1 METIPTAADDLRAD
15 VIRRVKD
22 EDITFVQLWFTDVV
36 GRLKSFAITQRE
48 LEDAR
53 HARDGLRR
61 LVGDRLQRDRGVGH
75 DRDARSVVVP
85 GAAVESGE
93 RSVARMIC
101 DIRTPDGDPYFADS
115 RHVLR
120 CALER
125 MRALGFDAFNVGP
138 ELEFFYFRLD
148 ENGRPHP
155 LDAGGYFEETTLDA
169 SVDLRKHTVLALEQM
184 GIPIEYLHHE
194 VGPSQHEID
203 MRYAGGLDM
212 ADHCITYRSVVKEVA
227 KRHGVYATFMPK
239 PLFGVNGSGMHTHQ
253 SLFTDGE
260 NAFYD
265 ADDRWYLSDV
275 AKSFIAGQLRH
286 AREISLLFA
295 QWANSYKRL
304 VPGYEAPVYIAWSQ
318 RNRSALI
325 RVPLY
330 HPGKAAATRAE
341 IRCPDPAC
349 NPYLA
354 FAALLHAG
362 LEGIEQGYELP
373 DPMETNLYTLTKPER
388 HALGIE
394 SLPESLGEAIDL
406 AEESDL
412 VEKALGL
419 ELRDRLIALKRR
431 GVGRLPRAGQRVG
444 AGPVPADAVSPQRGG
459 LVRQPGGRVPR
470 RARASLHSSDERRPP
485 TVPPGTSSS

>member
-1 METIPTAADDLRAD
+1 MAMIEPVSAATSPALRAD
-15 VIRRVKD
+15 VLARVND
-22 EDITFVQLWFTDVV
+22 EAVDFIQLWFTDLV
-36 GRLKSFAITQRE
+36 GRLKSFAITRAE
-48 LEDAR
+48 LAEALER
-53 HARDGLRR
+53 GMGFDGS
-61 LVGDRLQRDRGVGH
+61 
-75 DRDARSVVVP
+75 SVTGFNAIEESDMIAMPDPTTFRVLP
-85 GAAVESGE
+85 WRSGE
-93 RSVARMIC
+93 SAVARMIC
-101 DIRTPDGDPYFADS
+101 DIRTPEGEPYFADS

-120 CALER
+120 RALER
-125 MRALGFDAFNVGP
+125 MRALGFDAFKVGP
-138 ELEFFYFRLD
+138 ELEFFYFRLED
-148 ENGRPHP
+148 GRPVP

-169 SVDLRKHTVLALEQM
+169 SADLRKRTVLALEQM

-203 MRYAGGLDM
+203 MRYSPGLDM

-253 SLFTDGE
+253 SLFTAGE
-260 NAFYD
+260 NAFFD
-265 ADDRWYLSDV
+265 GEDRWYLSDI

-373 DPMETNLYTLTKPER
+373 DPMETNLYTLSKPER

-394 SLPESLGEAIDL
+394 ALPESLGEAIDL
-406 AEESDL
+406 AEESPL
-412 VEKALGL
+412 VEKALGF
-419 ELRDRLIALKRR
+419 ELRDRLIALKREEWDEYR
-431 GVGRLPRAGQRVG
+431 VQVSEWELERYLPT
-444 AGPVPADAVSPQRGG
+444 
-459 LVRQPGGRVPR
+459 L
-470 RARASLHSSDERRPP
+470 
-485 TVPPGTSSS
+485 

>member
-1 METIPTAADDLRAD
+1 M
-15 VIRRVKD
+15 
-22 EDITFVQLWFTDVV
+22 
-36 GRLKSFAITQRE
+36 
-48 LEDAR
+48 
-53 HARDGLRR
+53 
-61 LVGDRLQRDRGVGH
+61 
-75 DRDARSVVVP
+75 
-85 GAAVESGE
+85 
-93 RSVARMIC
+93 
-101 DIRTPDGDPYFADS
+101 
-115 RHVLR
+115 
-120 CALER
+120 ALER
-125 MRALGFDAFNVGP
+125 MRSLGFDAFNVGP
-138 ELEFFYFRLD
+138 ELEFFYFKLGED
-148 ENGRPHP
+148 GRPTP

-203 MRYAGGLDM
+203 MRYTAGLDM

-253 SLFTDGE
+253 SLFTGGE

-265 ADDRWYLSDV
+265 GDDRWYLSDV

-373 DPMETNLYTLTKPER
+373 DPMETNLYTLD
-388 HALGIE
+388 
-394 SLPESLGEAIDL
+394 EAR
-406 AEESDL
+406 A
-412 VEKALGL
+412 ARA
-419 ELRDRLIALKRR
+419 RDRVPAGVARR
-431 GVGRLPRAGQRVG
+431 GDRPGRGVRPGREGARPRAARPPDRPQAGRVGRVPRPGERVG
-444 AGPVPADAVSPQRGG
+444 AGALPADALARG
-459 LVRQPGGRVPR
+459 
-470 RARASLHSSDERRPP
+470 
-485 TVPPGTSSS
+485 

>member
-1 METIPTAADDLRAD
+1 
-15 VIRRVKD
+15 
-22 EDITFVQLWFTDVV
+22 
-36 GRLKSFAITQRE
+36 
-48 LEDAR
+48 
-53 HARDGLRR
+53 
-61 LVGDRLQRDRGVGH
+61 
-75 DRDARSVVVP
+75 
-85 GAAVESGE
+85 
-93 RSVARMIC
+93 
-101 DIRTPDGDPYFADS
+101 
-115 RHVLR
+115 
-120 CALER
+120 

-138 ELEFFYFRLD
+138 ELEFFYFKLGED
-148 ENGRPHP
+148 GRPTP

-169 SVDLRKHTVLALEQM
+169 SVDLRKQTVLALEQM

-203 MRYAGGLDM
+203 MRYTAGLDM

-253 SLFTDGE
+253 SLFTAGE
-260 NAFYD
+260 NAFFD
-265 ADDRWYLSDV
+265 GDDRWYLSDV

-304 VPGYEAPVYIAWSQ
+304 VPGYEAPVYMAWSQ

-362 LEGIEQGYELP
+362 LEGIERGYELP

-394 SLPESLGEAIDL
+394 ALPESLGEAIDL
-406 AEESDL
+406 AEDSDL
-412 VEKALGL
+412 VEKVLGL
-419 ELRDRLIALKRR
+419 ELRDRLIALKREEWDEYR
-431 GVGRLPRAGQRVG
+431 VQVSEWELERYLPT
-444 AGPVPADAVSPQRGG
+444 
-459 LVRQPGGRVPR
+459 L
-470 RARASLHSSDERRPP
+470 
-485 TVPPGTSSS
+485 

>member
-1 METIPTAADDLRAD
+1 
-15 VIRRVKD
+15 
-22 EDITFVQLWFTDVV
+22 
-36 GRLKSFAITQRE
+36 
-48 LEDAR
+48 
-53 HARDGLRR
+53 
-61 LVGDRLQRDRGVGH
+61 
-75 DRDARSVVVP
+75 
-85 GAAVESGE
+85 
-93 RSVARMIC
+93 MIC
-101 DIRTPDGDPYFADS
+101 DIRTPDRRA
-115 RHVLR
+115 VLR
-120 CALER
+120 RLPPRPAQWRSSGCAS
-125 MRALGFDAFNVGP
+125 LGFDAFNVGP
-138 ELEFFYFRLD
+138 ELEFFYFKLGED
-148 ENGRPHP
+148 GRPTP

-169 SVDLRKHTVLALEQM
+169 SVDLRKQTVLALEQM

-203 MRYAGGLDM
+203 MRYTAGLDM

-253 SLFTDGE
+253 SLFSDGE

-304 VPGYEAPVYIAWSQ
+304 VPGYEAPVYMAWSQ

-354 FAALLHAG
+354 FAGAAARGARGDRAG
-362 LEGIEQGYELP
+362 LRAARP
-373 DPMETNLYTLTKPER
+373 DGDEPV
-388 HALGIE
+388 HAH
-394 SLPESLGEAIDL
+394 EARAARARDRGP
-406 AEESDL
+406 AGVAGRGDRSRPRSPTSSRRRS
-412 VEKALGL
+412 GS
-419 ELRDRLIALKRR
+419 ELRDRLIALKREEWDEYR
-431 GVGRLPRAGQRVG
+431 VQVSEWELERYLPT
-444 AGPVPADAVSPQRGG
+444 
-459 LVRQPGGRVPR
+459 L
-470 RARASLHSSDERRPP
+470 
-485 TVPPGTSSS
+485 

>member
-22 EDITFVQLWFTDVV
+22 EDITFVQLWFSDVV

-48 LEDAR
+48 LENAVM
-53 HARDGLRR
+53 HGMGFDGS
-61 LVGDRLQRDRGVGH
+61 
-75 DRDARSVVVP
+75 SVTGFNAIEESDMIAMPDPASFRVLP
-85 GAAVESGE
+85 WTSGE

-101 DIRTPDGDPYFADS
+101 DIRTPAGEPYFADS

-120 CALER
+120 TALER

-138 ELEFFYFRLD
+138 ELEFFYFKLGED
-148 ENGRPHP
+148 GRPSP

-169 SVDLRKHTVLALEQM
+169 SVDLRKQTVLALEQM

-203 MRYAGGLDM
+203 MRYTAGLDM

-253 SLFTDGE
+253 SLFTAGE
-260 NAFYD
+260 NAFFD
-265 ADDRWYLSDV
+265 GDDRWYLSDV

-304 VPGYEAPVYIAWSQ
+304 VPGYEAPVNLAYSS
-318 RNRSALI
+318 RNRSASVRI
-325 RVPLY
+325 PIGGSS
-330 HPGKAAATRAE
+330 PKAKRLE
-341 IRCPDPAC
+341 FRCPDPTA
-349 NPYLA
+349 NPYIA
-354 FAALLHAG
+354 FAAMLMAG
-362 LEGIEQGYELP
+362 LDGIQNKI
-373 DPMETNLYTLTKPER
+373 DPGKPLDKDIY
-388 HALGIE
+388 AM
-394 SLPESLGEAIDL
+394 SP
-406 AEESDL
+406 EESKDVPKAPGSL
-412 VEKALGL
+412 DEALKALERDHAFLLKGDVFTPDVISTWL
-419 ELRDRLIALKRR
+419 DYKRENEVDALRLRPHPYEFALYF
-431 GVGRLPRAGQRVG
+431 
-444 AGPVPADAVSPQRGG
+444 DN
-459 LVRQPGGRVPR
+459 
-470 RARASLHSSDERRPP
+470 
-485 TVPPGTSSS
+485 